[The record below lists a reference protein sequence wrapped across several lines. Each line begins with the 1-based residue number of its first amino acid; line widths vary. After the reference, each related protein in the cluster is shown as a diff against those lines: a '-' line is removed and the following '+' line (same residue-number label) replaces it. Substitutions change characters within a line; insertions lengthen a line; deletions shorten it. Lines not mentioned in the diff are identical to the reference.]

1 MSAGSSLDAR
11 LVDGVIDRGWLP
23 DPVLRAAIRLLLRRR
38 RARITAGG
46 VEDRSERSRALIEQ
60 LAAGPVTLAV
70 EAANE
75 QHYEVPTAWFRT
87 VLGPHLKY
95 SSGWWPPGV
104 DDLASAEAAMLRLTA
119 ERARIADGQRI
130 LELGCGWGSLTL
142 WLAEHYPGASIVG
155 VSNSVTQRRHIEAEA
170 ARRGLANL
178 TVLTG
183 DVAVLGTGGGP
194 GGTDGEHAEV
204 VGDGAFDR
212 VVSVELFEHVRNHRE
227 LTRRIA
233 RWLAPGG
240 MLFVHVFAHRS
251 DPYVF
256 TSGARADWMA
266 RTFFTGGI
274 MPSHDLLARTVK
286 DLVLDDQWAVSGRHY
301 ARTLRAWLERI
312 DANRDELLAVLA
324 EDDARLARARLHR
337 WRVFTIACE
346 ELFAFADGD
355 EWHVSHHRFRRPDVP

>member
-1 MSAGSSLDAR
+1 MSRRGGLDTR
-11 LVDGVIDRGWLP
+11 IIDGVVDRGWLP
-23 DPVLRAAIRLLLRRR
+23 DPVLRAVIRLLLLRRR
-38 RARITAGG
+38 AQITRGG
-46 VEDRSERSRALIEQ
+46 LEARSERTRQLIEQ

-70 EAANE
+70 DAANE

-104 DDLASAEAAMLRLTA
+104 DDLGTAEAAMLRLTA
-119 ERARIADGQRI
+119 ERARIEDGQRI

-142 WLAEHYPGASIVG
+142 WLAEHYPAASIVG
-155 VSNSVTQRRHIEAEA
+155 VSNSATQRRHIEAEA

-178 TVLTG
+178 TVLTA
-183 DVAVLGTGGGP
+183 DVAVLGTGGGS
-194 GGTDGEHAEV
+194 GGGDGEHAEV
-204 VGDGAFDR
+204 VRDGAFDR

-256 TSGARADWMA
+256 ASGVRADWMA
-266 RTFFTGGI
+266 RNFFTGGI

-286 DLVLDDQWAVSGRHY
+286 DLVLDDQWAVSGEHY

-312 DANRDELLAVLA
+312 DADREHLLEVLA
-324 EDDARLARARLHR
+324 GDDPRAARARLHR

-355 EWHVSHHRFRRPDVP
+355 EWHVSHHRFIRPA